1 MKTQPNMV
9 KKIINFIHFGSK
21 EKQNKIEVQLQN
33 KYKLK
38 KNEWNNCNKWW
49 WLATINKVFYDE

>member
-38 KNEWNNCNKWW
+38 KMNEIF
-49 WLATINKVFYDE
+49 AINGGDWRQ